1 MQKIIKINSLLLT
14 NNAIELLAVNM
25 DKESKFAKPVIKTII
40 SKVAMYFSTLHLL
53 KKLNPEKKIK
63 KNTQLNF
70 LENKFLSCL
79 KLKLFEKPRIQL
91 LGKYYDRFEGL
102 SNKERHKEFSKLIPE
117 VDQNGD
123 MTITLDELK
132 DWLIGQIEKQAS
144 KFSDDSVNMTHI
156 DHNSDGKL
164 SLEEMMEDF
173 KKHQP

>member
-1 MQKIIKINSLLLT
+1 MGVISLVY
-14 NNAIELLAVNM
+14 IYI
-25 DKESKFAKPVIKTII
+25 F
-40 SKVAMYFSTLHLL
+40 
-53 KKLNPEKKIK
+53 KLFGYWR
-63 KNTQLNF
+63 KN
-70 LENKFLSCL
+70 LSLSATEIVCL
-79 KLKLFEKPRIQL
+79 KLKFFEKPRIQL

-117 VDQNGD
+117 IDQNGD